1 MWRRDKSL
9 HSDLRSEL
17 RPGRVDLVFCRTGSK
32 KNRQE
37 ATQRHR
43 TRLPRRTIQSSVRPF
58 PPGPGDFYFHPEPS
72 LPPQQRLTP
81 LAKFGQ
87 GGGRE
92 GDERLKAEAAVQ
104 TVLLSYTPIRQTRL
118 RQTTLAK
125 F

>member
-1 MWRRDKSL
+1 M
-9 HSDLRSEL
+9 
-17 RPGRVDLVFCRTGSK
+17 VFCRTGSK

-81 LAKFGQ
+81 SAKFGQ

-92 GDERLKAEAAVQ
+92 GRRRTFEGGGSGTDGATQLHTDTPNPTPANDVGEILAA
-104 TVLLSYTPIRQTRL
+104 LGLRILS
-118 RQTTLAK
+118 LA
-125 F
+125 